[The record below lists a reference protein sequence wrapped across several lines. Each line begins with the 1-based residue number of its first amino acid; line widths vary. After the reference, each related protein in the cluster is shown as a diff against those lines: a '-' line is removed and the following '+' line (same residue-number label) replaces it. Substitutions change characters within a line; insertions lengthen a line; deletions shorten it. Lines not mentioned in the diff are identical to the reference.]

1 MAFKFLCLAGNL
13 RRIIVLSYMDD
24 LTAGFSCCDKTAGKK
39 FISGIF
45 CQIVRLTSQE
55 RFVYFHT
62 AFEYFYVCRNLI
74 SGFQKDQ
81 IVDDQFLCGNLGAVA
96 LARRLGAGLH
106 GSFGLNI
113 FNTASLGDAWGM
125 SQSLLA
131 VLGAIPMAVAAV
143 FVVPLANKFG
153 KRLTCLV
160 GMAIGVAGGVIAG
173 LGGSNI
179 IPVAIGIALK
189 CLGSSPACY
198 LILAMLADVIDH
210 IEYTRGIRTDGLT
223 MSVYSAL
230 MVAATP
236 VCNAIFS
243 GILNA
248 SGYDQSADV
257 ALNTLGQS
265 AAVNTAISV
274 SYIWVETA
282 AYALCAVLV
291 FLWTV
296 EKNLPAEQAAIVERK
311 KGATQ

>member
-1 MAFKFLCLAGNL
+1 MTLYLRLYWEFFKTGLFAVGGGMVN
-13 RRIIVLSYMDD
+13 
-24 LTAGFSCCDKTAGKK
+24 A
-39 FISGIF
+39 
-45 CQIVRLTSQE
+45 
-55 RFVYFHT
+55 RF
-62 AFEYFYVCRNLI
+62 
-74 SGFQKDQ
+74 G
-81 IVDDQFLCGNLGAVA
+81 
-96 LARRLGAGLH
+96 
-106 GSFGLNI
+106 
-113 FNTASLGDAWGM
+113 GDAVP
-125 SQSLLA
+125 S
-131 VLGAIPMAVAAV
+131 GARVVA
-143 FVVPLANKFG
+143 P
-153 KRLTCLV
+153 
-160 GMAIGVAGGVIAG
+160 
-173 LGGSNI
+173 
-179 IPVAIGIALK
+179 
-189 CLGSSPACY
+189 
-198 LILAMLADVIDH
+198 
-210 IEYTRGIRTDGLT
+210 
-223 MSVYSAL
+223 AL